1 MKCKDI
7 MTPDP
12 VCCLPGASAVEAA
25 EIMKNDGIG
34 SVPVVEDLESKRL
47 AGIVTDR
54 DLALEVVAAGKDP
67 RSVLVGEVMKS
78 AVITCE
84 PSDEVKTVIT
94 RMADQQIRRVPVI
107 DGNGSVIG
115 IIAQSDVATR
125 LDEPETTG
133 EMVEEISR

>member
-7 MTPDP
+7 MTRDP
-12 VCCLPGASAVEAA
+12 ACCLPGASAVEAA
-25 EIMKNDGIG
+25 EIMKNDGVG
-34 SVPVVEDLESKRL
+34 SVPVVEDLDSKRL

-54 DLALEVVAAGKDP
+54 DLALEVVAAGRDP

-78 AVITCE
+78 AVITTG
-84 PSDEVKTVIT
+84 PSDDVRTVIAK
-94 RMADQQIRRVPVI
+94 MADQQIRRIPVVDD
-107 DGNGSVIG
+107 DGSIIG

-125 LDEPETTG
+125 LDAPTTTG